1 MKRSDH
7 IFLPNEVSDYSLPE
21 LRHHNSERRHPMSPN
36 SATRA
41 KHAGWTFAIT
51 STAVFMTSLDNLV
64 VTMALPTIRAH
75 LHATLG
81 GLEWTVSA
89 YTLTFAAFLLT
100 GATLGERFGR
110 RRLFVAGLSVF
121 TLGSAVAALAPNID
135 VLVLARAAQGFGAA
149 VVTPITL
156 TLLAGAVSL
165 ERRAL
170 ALGAWGAMAGL
181 AVALGP
187 LVGGAIMQGA
197 SWQWIFWL
205 NVPIGIALVPLA
217 YARLG
222 ESRGTAKRLDFGG
235 LVLGSAGLFAAVFAL
250 VRTTSVGWSSPE
262 VLGPLA
268 AGLVLLVAFT
278 LYERRAPE
286 PMLPLRLFRNRG
298 FTASNV
304 ASMLMSFGMF
314 GSIFLLAQF
323 LQIVQHYS
331 PLAAGVRTLPWTAMP
346 MLVAPI
352 GGLIT
357 QRLGGR
363 PVLATGLALQ
373 ALGLAWLAV
382 VASPTVSYGALV
394 PAFLLNGVG
403 MALFFAPM
411 ASTVL
416 GTVKPEE
423 EGIASG
429 VNNAIRELGGV
440 LGVAVLASVFSSSGG
455 YGSAHAFVSG
465 LTPAV
470 FAGAAVVGVAVVA
483 ALLIPRRPSRTRPAP
498 VDIDLVQELLP
509 LAVLEPVA

>member
-1 MKRSDH
+1 MPTS
-7 IFLPNEVSDYSLPE
+7 SLT
-21 LRHHNSERRHPMSPN
+21 S
-36 SATRA
+36 RA
-41 KHAGWTFAIT
+41 RTSRPGWTFAIV

-64 VTMALPTIRAH
+64 VTMALPSIRAH
-75 LHATLG
+75 LHTTLG

-110 RRLFVAGLSVF
+110 RRMFIAGLATF
-121 TLGSAVAALAPNID
+121 TLGSAAAALAPNID
-135 VLVLARAAQGFGAA
+135 ILVLARAAQGFGAA
-149 VVTPITL
+149 VVTPLTL
-156 TLLAGAVSL
+156 TLLAGVVSI
-165 ERRAL
+165 ERRAM
-170 ALGAWGAMAGL
+170 ALGAWGAIGGL

-187 LVGGAIMQGA
+187 VVGGAIVQGA

-222 ESRGTAKRLDFGG
+222 ESKGPARRLDIGG
-235 LVLGSAGLFAAVFAL
+235 LLLGSSGLFAVVFAL
-250 VRTTSVGWSSPE
+250 VRTTSLGWRSPE
-262 VLGPLA
+262 VIDPLA
-268 AGLVLLVAFT
+268 VGLALLVGFA
-278 LYERRAPE
+278 LYEGRAVE
-286 PMLPLRLFRNRG
+286 PMLPFRLFASRG
-298 FTASNV
+298 FTASNL
-304 ASMLMSFGMF
+304 ASLLMSFGMF

-331 PLAAGVRTLPWTAMP
+331 PLQAGVRTLPWTAMP

-352 GGLIT
+352 AGLVT

-373 ALGLAWLAV
+373 ALGLGWLAAV
-382 VASPTVSYGALV
+382 VSPTVTYGALV
-394 PAFLLNGVG
+394 PAFLLNGIG

-416 GTVKPEE
+416 GNVRPEE

-440 LGVAVLASVFSSSGG
+440 LGVAVLASLFSSNGSYASG
-455 YGSAHAFVSG
+455 HAFVHG
-465 LTPAV
+465 LVPAV
-470 FAGAAVVGVAVVA
+470 YAGAAVVGVAVVA
-483 ALLIPRRPSRTRPAP
+483 ALAIPRRSRRPRPAGLHTEIEE
-498 VDIDLVQELLP
+498 VFADQGL
-509 LAVLEPVA
+509 LEPVA

>member
-1 MKRSDH
+1 
-7 IFLPNEVSDYSLPE
+7 
-21 LRHHNSERRHPMSPN
+21 MSPTT
-36 SATRA
+36 ATRG
-41 KHAGWTFAIT
+41 KRPGWTFVIT

-89 YTLTFAAFLLT
+89 YTLTFAALLLT

-110 RRLFVAGLSVF
+110 RRMFVAGLVTF
-121 TLGSAVAALAPNID
+121 TLGSALAALAPSIGI
-135 VLVLARAAQGFGAA
+135 LVIARAAQGLGAA
-149 VVTPITL
+149 VVTPLTL
-156 TLLAGAVSL
+156 TMLAGAVPI
-165 ERRAL
+165 ERRPL
-170 ALGAWGAMAGL
+170 ALGAWGAIAGI

-187 LVGGAIMQGA
+187 VVGGAIVQDA

-222 ESRGTAKRLDFGG
+222 ESRGTAQSLDMGG
-235 LVLGSAGLFAAVFAL
+235 LVFGSAGLFGLVFAL
-250 VRTTSVGWSSPE
+250 VRTTSVGWASPE
-262 VLGPLA
+262 VLGPLVAGA
-268 AGLVLLVAFT
+268 ALLSAFA

-286 PMLPLRLFRNRG
+286 PMLPLRLFASRG
-298 FTASNV
+298 FSAANV

-331 PLAAGVRTLPWTAMP
+331 PLAAGIRTLPWTAMP
-346 MLVAPI
+346 MLVAPLAGI
-352 GGLIT
+352 VTGRI
-357 QRLGGR
+357 GGR
-363 PVLATGLALQ
+363 PVLAAGLALQ

-382 VASPTVSYGALV
+382 VSSPTVAYGTLV

-416 GTVKPEE
+416 GTVRPEE

-440 LGVAVLASVFSSSGG
+440 LGVAVLASVFSSSGS
-455 YGSAHAFVSG
+455 YRSSAAFVHG
-465 LTPAV
+465 LQPAV
-470 FAGAAVVGVAVVA
+470 FVGAAVVGVAVVA
-483 ALLIPRRPSRTRPAP
+483 ALLIPRRARRAQTLALDEDFEPA
-498 VDIDLVQELLP
+498 ELALMQR
-509 LAVLEPVA
+509 